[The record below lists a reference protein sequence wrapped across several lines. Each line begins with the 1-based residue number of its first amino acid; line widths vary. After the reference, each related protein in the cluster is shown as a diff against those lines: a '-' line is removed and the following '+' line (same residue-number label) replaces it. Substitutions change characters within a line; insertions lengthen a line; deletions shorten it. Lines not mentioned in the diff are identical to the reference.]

1 MSAASGSSASRPSA
15 HALHA
20 AAASAQHTAKPVAT
34 SDRVI
39 DIAIMVFLYFA
50 FAYMVTC
57 VARASQ
63 LLQLLRA
70 MQPRVFLPLL
80 RLDRVV
86 ANHASARRRLQS
98 MQPAGSRTGIR
109 PQHRVFI
116 FAIR

>member
-70 MQPRVFLPLL
+70 MQPRVSCRCYASIVLL
-80 RLDRVV
+80 QTTRVPGV
-86 ANHASARRRLQS
+86 GCNPCN
-98 MQPAGSRTGIR
+98 QPALA
-109 PQHRVFI
+109 P
-116 FAIR
+116 A